1 MKLEDLNKEQ
11 HPPGAPGKI
20 ARPLVLNAVAGQ
32 LDNNCHEKQE
42 LEAAEHEEPVAG
54 VRADRLVVEL
64 LQRLARVLLTLH
76 LLRVRDDVVVLEEE
90 VLERFDVVAVATP
103 GIARQE
109 ELGALLR
116 PGKQSQS
123 KPGSSRVIKQS
134 QSWPGSSRFKT
145 TWPLSA
151 RGSAGQVR

>member
-1 MKLEDLNKEQ
+1 MFIKLEDLNKQQ

-42 LEAAEHEEPVAG
+42 LEAAEDEEPVAG

-116 PGKQSQS
+116 PGKESQS
-123 KPGSSRVIKQS
+123 
-134 QSWPGSSRFKT
+134 
-145 TWPLSA
+145 
-151 RGSAGQVR
+151 

>member
-1 MKLEDLNKEQ
+1 MFIKLEDLNKEQ

-20 ARPLVLNAVAGQ
+20 ACPLVLNAVAGQ

-103 GIARQE
+103 GIVRQE
-109 ELGALLR
+109 ELGALL
-116 PGKQSQS
+116 
-123 KPGSSRVIKQS
+123 
-134 QSWPGSSRFKT
+134 
-145 TWPLSA
+145 
-151 RGSAGQVR
+151 

>member
-1 MKLEDLNKEQ
+1 MIMKLDDLNKQQ

-42 LEAAEHEEPVAG
+42 LEAAEDEEPVAG
-54 VRADRLVVEL
+54 VRADRLVVDL
-64 LQRLARVLLTLH
+64 LQGLARVLLTFH

-103 GIARQE
+103 GIVRQE

-123 KPGSSRVIKQS
+123 QPESSRV
-134 QSWPGSSRFKT
+134 KT

-151 RGSAGQVR
+151 RGSAGQVP

>member
-42 LEAAEHEEPVAG
+42 LEAAEHKEPVAG

-64 LQRLARVLLTLH
+64 FQRLARVLLTLH

-103 GIARQE
+103 GIVRQE

-116 PGKQSQS
+116 PGKESQS
-123 KPGSSRVIKQS
+123 
-134 QSWPGSSRFKT
+134 
-145 TWPLSA
+145 
-151 RGSAGQVR
+151 

>member
-1 MKLEDLNKEQ
+1 MFIKLEDLNKEQ

-20 ARPLVLNAVAGQ
+20 ACPLVLNAVAGQ

-116 PGKQSQS
+116 PGKESQS
-123 KPGSSRVIKQS
+123 
-134 QSWPGSSRFKT
+134 
-145 TWPLSA
+145 
-151 RGSAGQVR
+151 